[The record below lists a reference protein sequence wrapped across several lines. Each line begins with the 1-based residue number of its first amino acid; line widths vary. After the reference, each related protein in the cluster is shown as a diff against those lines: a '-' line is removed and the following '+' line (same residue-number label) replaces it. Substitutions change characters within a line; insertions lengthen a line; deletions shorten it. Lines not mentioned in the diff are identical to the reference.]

1 MSKAQFLVENLKP
14 GEVYAGLILG
24 KEGQPDY
31 HLVLLPGAT
40 TSNWPDAL
48 YWAYGLDTL
57 GKSALPTRY
66 ESRLLVINI
75 PDSFDTGE
83 WYWTSTQDTFNPN
96 YAWIQLFDDGY
107 QSSCHK
113 SDECRARAIRR
124 IYIED

>member
-1 MSKAQFLVENLKP
+1 VSKQLFLKQNLKP
-14 GEVYAGLILG
+14 GEIYAGLILG
-24 KEGQPDY
+24 KDGQPNY
-31 HLVLLPGAT
+31 HLVLLPAT
-40 TSNWPDAL
+40 TTGNWPDAL
-48 YWAYGLDTL
+48 YWASSLDIL
-57 GKSALPTRY
+57 GKSDLPTRY
-66 ESRLLVINI
+66 ESRLLVINT
-75 PDSFDTGE
+75 PNSFDTGE

>member
-24 KEGQPDY
+24 KDGQPDY

-66 ESRLLVINI
+66 ESLLLAINI
-75 PDSFDTGE
+75 SDSFDADE
-83 WYWTSTQDTFNPN
+83 WYWTSTQHALNPN
-96 YAWIQLFDDGY
+96 YAWIQYFGVGGQDY
-107 QSSCHK
+107 NRK
-113 SDECRARAIRR
+113 SIECRARAVRR